1 MIHDPGYRWSATYTT
16 DDGQYEVTDTEID
29 ECPVSFITP
38 KASEI
43 VQILNRTRHAKENSG
58 AGLFGHDLSK
68 WPAWA
73 VDAVVVI
80 EQERIK
86 AENARFEA
94 EREQ

>member
-1 MIHDPGYRWSATYTT
+1 LT
-16 DDGQYEVTDTEID
+16 DDGQYEVPNTEIP
-29 ECPVSFITP
+29 ECPVSYVSP
-38 KASEI
+38 KAQEL
-43 VQILNRTRHAKENSG
+43 VQIFNRGRHAHENSG
-58 AGLFGHDLSK
+58 VGLFGHDLSK

-94 EREQ
+94 EKQQEP